1 MVPVPA
7 GTGPGVP
14 ASGGRF
20 QRGTCD
26 IRSTDM
32 AKMDPSAADMA
43 FAVWNGYVRDA
54 RRHPRQWRP
63 VEQVL
68 QGSKDV
74 GLVARARGRSSL
86 CKSSSVSL
94 VDLVLVYG
102 CMVLLKNY

>member
-26 IRSTDM
+26 MRSPDM

-63 VEQVL
+63 VKQVL
-68 QGSKDV
+68 HGSKDV

-94 VDLVLVYG
+94 VDLVLDQG

>member
-7 GTGPGVP
+7 GTGPRVP

-26 IRSTDM
+26 IRSPDM

-63 VEQVL
+63 VKQVL

-86 CKSSSVSL
+86 CKFSSVSL
-94 VDLVLVYG
+94 VDLVLVQ
-102 CMVLLKNY
+102 

>member
-26 IRSTDM
+26 IRSPDM

-43 FAVWNGYVRDA
+43 LFVWNGYVRDA

-68 QGSKDV
+68 HGSKDV

-94 VDLVLVYG
+94 VDLVLVHGY
-102 CMVLLKNY
+102 MVLLNNY

>member
-26 IRSTDM
+26 IRSPDM

-54 RRHPRQWRP
+54 RRHPRQWRCQANSP
-63 VEQVL
+63 
-68 QGSKDV
+68 G
-74 GLVARARGRSSL
+74 
-86 CKSSSVSL
+86 
-94 VDLVLVYG
+94 
-102 CMVLLKNY
+102 

>member
-1 MVPVPA
+1 
-7 GTGPGVP
+7 
-14 ASGGRF
+14 
-20 QRGTCD
+20 
-26 IRSTDM
+26 M

-68 QGSKDV
+68 HGSKGV

-94 VDLVLVYG
+94 VDLVLVKG
-102 CMVLLKNY
+102 CMVLLKNYQT

>member
-26 IRSTDM
+26 IRSPDM

-43 FAVWNGYVRDA
+43 FDVWNGYVRDA

-63 VEQVL
+63 VKQVL
-68 QGSKDV
+68 QGSKDL
-74 GLVARARGRSSL
+74 GLGSRARGRSSL
-86 CKSSSVSL
+86 CKSSSISL
-94 VDLVLVYG
+94 VDLVLVQG